1 MLDILAGDS
10 SVAVDLRWAEA
21 RVVKEGVE
29 GRSDRDSLLLVQETF
44 ELSTNLFA
52 NSKDWR
58 SFVLLGHGRVGKDLT
73 IDSSANLNG

>member
-10 SVAVDLRWAEA
+10 SVAVNLRWAES
-21 RVVKEGVE
+21 RVVKKGVE
-29 GRSDRDSLLLVQETF
+29 GRSDRDSPLIVQETF
-44 ELSTNLFA
+44 ELSANLFA

-58 SFVLLGHGRVGKDLT
+58 SLVLLSHRRVEQYLT